1 MAWQLLKSQHKAVMI
16 INDASPCTDGNE
28 IRDPDN
34 GYCYG
39 LMHTNDEVTNLEGGL
54 NEVAYPLWASTS
66 DGGLGMDK
74 LKTYRNTL
82 DCWTSNNG
90 AVGAVDGSQF
100 VTGTDAPK
108 CFFGMEV
115 KKGAWKDIGGGRHYI
130 ELDQSF
136 PNNSP
141 ISDEEWPWVHDG

>member
-1 MAWQLLKSQHKAVMI
+1 MAWQLLKSQHHAVLV

-28 IRDPDN
+28 IRDSEN

-39 LMHTNDEVTNLEGGL
+39 LMYLNDELDNLEGGL

-66 DGGLGMDK
+66 DGGLAMDK
-74 LKTYRNTL
+74 LKTYRNAL
-82 DCWTSNNG
+82 DCWNSMNG
-90 AVGAVDGSQF
+90 AIGAIDGSQF

-115 KKGAWKDIGGGRHYI
+115 KKGTWKDYKNGRHCI

-136 PNNSP
+136 NNNCTDS
-141 ISDEEWPWVHDG
+141 EWPWIHDG